1 MGYALYG
8 SEGYVQDV
16 ASIGGWWDLIT
27 TVDKRKVVG
36 PLVDFLNTG
45 NTTNPKA
52 VIKAIDELLPDITD
66 TSVQNILKGLR
77 SGLQKTKEVAIVS
90 G

>member
-1 MGYALYG
+1 MGYGLYG
-8 SEGYVQDV
+8 EQGYIQDV

-27 TVDKRKVVG
+27 TVDKRQTVG

-45 NTTNPKA
+45 KTTNPSE
-52 VIKAIDELLPDITD
+52 VVKAIDTLLPDITD
-66 TSVQNILKGLR
+66 TSVRNILKGLR
-77 SGLQKTKEVAIVS
+77 TGLLKTKEIAIVS